1 VTEKALRLSP
11 VGTWKVLSFQIEFE
25 DSDER
30 DEPFGKNPLGHVV
43 ITEERL
49 IAVITGPERAM
60 DATAQ
65 ELFDSMLAYSGRYRM
80 QGDDCFVTIVDSA
93 WQPAWLGTDQVR
105 FFKIDGEIL
114 SVMGQFRET
123 PMYPGRR
130 VRGLLIGRKD

>member
-114 SVMGQFRET
+114 SVMGLFRET

>member
-1 VTEKALRLSP
+1 MTEKVLRPSP

-30 DEPFGKNPLGHVV
+30 DEPCGKNPLGHVV
-43 ITEERL
+43 ITEDRL
-49 IAVITGPERAM
+49 IAVITAPVRAK

-65 ELFDSMLAYSGRYRM
+65 ELFDSMMAYSGRYRM
-80 QGDDCFVTIVDSA
+80 EGDDCFVTTVDSA

-105 FFKIDGEIL
+105 LFKIDGEIL
-114 SVMGQFRET
+114 SVMGLFREI
-123 PMYPGRR
+123 PNYPGRR